1 MSYIVPGK
9 LPTSCCGCHM
19 FVHEE
24 HDLYCTANHYAGYC
38 KELGKFINEDTFVN
52 EMHPD
57 CPLIEIQPHVRLIDA
72 NAHILKIRKWYCE
85 DCSRRK
91 GIKNGK
97 MQFCY
102 EIGGVVCRA
111 CEIED
116 MLNALEDAPTVIE
129 SEGET

>member
-1 MSYIVPGK
+1 MSYIVPK
-9 LPTSCCGCHM
+9 EIPKNCFACPCGYETEGAFRDECS
-19 FVHEE
+19 VLAREYE
-24 HDLYCTANHYAGYC
+24 KDADLARPNW
-38 KELGKFINEDTFVN
+38 
-52 EMHPD
+52 
-57 CPLIEIQPHVRLIDA
+57 CPLIEVPPHGRLVDA
-72 NAHILKIRKWYCE
+72 DAHILKIRKQYCE

-116 MLNALEDAPTVIE
+116 MLNALDDAPAVIE
-129 SEGET
+129 AKGEK